1 MDLSDATRIVAP
13 QHAHD
18 DDPDRTVVRRSL
30 GAPPGAAQPR
40 PGSASGAAQPR
51 PASASGAAQPR
62 PASASA
68 AAQPR
73 SKATP
78 VAMPAG
84 TRLHEYRIESVLGQ
98 GGFGITYLATDVHLS
113 AQVAIKEYLPE
124 EIALRRPDG
133 HVAPRATRHVER
145 YLRGLESFLAEAR
158 TLAALR
164 HPAIV
169 RVARFFEANR
179 TAYMVLEYEQGTPL
193 KAWWPQHH
201 AVGETGL
208 VERLLPVLDGL
219 EAVHAAGFLHRDVKP
234 ENIQVREPDGH
245 LVLLDFGS
253 AAQVAAATDPDAVVV
268 TPGYAPIEQY
278 GAGEQGPWTDL
289 YALGATL
296 YWCVTG
302 KRVPDAETRQHDPQ
316 AYVPVGAAA
325 LARTWGP
332 SFLRAIDWALAM
344 DPALR
349 PCDVASFRRMLC
361 ADHVNSLDLH
371 EALQQ
376 GDGDDVTTMAA
387 ARAGGGARTGAS
399 VPTSPTSATGTTGRT
414 AARRGPLRRA
424 VARTVTPRD
433 WPLAVKLAVL
443 LVGTALLPMLLAGVW
458 NLRGGTAALERA
470 ELENVEQLARGSAA
484 RVGQFIDDARHTARG
499 LASDLSFAAFLAQP
513 DAVQAG
519 VLQQR
524 LKAFVR
530 GDPDLQL
537 VIVMDQKGQAL
548 LSNDPEVA
556 GRNFA
561 FRRYFREAAAGR
573 SYTSGIIVGAVA
585 GATGFFVAEP
595 IHAPDGTQLGVLV
608 VRVLGSA
615 VSRIVGELEENAE
628 LTPMLVDGDGVVLH
642 HPKRE
647 HLFKSLDVLSEQQQS
662 EIKADQRFRRERV
675 ESLGE
680 AALART
686 LLSARVPGH
695 RSVVAGGDVRTIVG
709 YAPVPGHDWKVAITE
724 THESFEAPVRELWH
738 DLLLTMAVVGA
749 ACTALALALARGI
762 VRPIRDLI
770 ASAHA
775 LKAGDYD
782 RARVAVTSRDEVGQL
797 ARTFNVMVDVL
808 RQRER
813 ERRIGR

>member
-13 QHAHD
+13 QPAHD
-18 DDPDRTVVRRSL
+18 DDPDRTIVRRSS
-30 GAPPGAAQPR
+30 GALAGAAPPR
-40 PGSASGAAQPR
+40 PGAVPL
-51 PASASGAAQPR
+51 
-62 PASASA
+62 
-68 AAQPR
+68 
-73 SKATP
+73 
-78 VAMPAG
+78 AMPAG

-124 EIALRRPDG
+124 EIAQRRPEG

-169 RVARFFEANR
+169 RVARFFEAHR

-268 TPGYAPIEQY
+268 TPGYAPLEQY

-302 KRVPDAETRQHDPQ
+302 KRVPDAETRQRDPQ
-316 AYVPVGAAA
+316 ALVPVHAAA
-325 LARTWGP
+325 RGRGWGP

-344 DPALR
+344 DPAQR
-349 PCDVASFRRMLC
+349 PRDVASFRRVLC

-376 GDGDDVTTMAA
+376 GDGDDVTTLAA
-387 ARAGGGARTGAS
+387 ARTGSAGTGPTAS
-399 VPTSPTSATGTTGRT
+399 TSPTGATARTT
-414 AARRGPLRRA
+414 AHRGPLRRA

-433 WPLAVKLAVL
+433 WPLALKLAVL

-470 ELENVEQLARGSAA
+470 ELDNVEQLARGSAA

-513 DAVQAG
+513 DDVRAAQAG

-530 GDPDLQL
+530 ADPDLQL

-573 SYTSGIIVGAVA
+573 SYTSGIVVGAVA

-595 IHAPDGTQLGVLV
+595 IHGPDGTQLGVLV
-608 VRVLGSA
+608 LRVLGSA

-642 HPKRE
+642 HPQRE
-647 HLFKSLDVLSEQQQS
+647 HLFKSLDVLSEPQQA

-680 AALART
+680 PALART

-695 RSVVAGGDVRTIVG
+695 RSVVARGDVRTIVG

-724 THESFEAPVRELWH
+724 PHESFEAPVRELWR

-782 RARVAVTSRDEVGQL
+782 RARVPVTSRDEVGQL